1 MIELP
6 NFLSYPN
13 VTCCWS
19 GRNPAPHSNW
29 QAKAAADV
37 VAAADS
43 HLAYSNAGNILSPS
57 FEPPG
62 NTIVWSTNLRLS

>member
-13 VTCCWS
+13 VTGCWS
-19 GRNPAPHSNW
+19 GRNPTPHPNW
-29 QAKAAADV
+29 QTEAAADV
-37 VAAADS
+37 VAADG

-57 FEPPG
+57 FDPPG
-62 NTIVWSTNLRLS
+62 STIV